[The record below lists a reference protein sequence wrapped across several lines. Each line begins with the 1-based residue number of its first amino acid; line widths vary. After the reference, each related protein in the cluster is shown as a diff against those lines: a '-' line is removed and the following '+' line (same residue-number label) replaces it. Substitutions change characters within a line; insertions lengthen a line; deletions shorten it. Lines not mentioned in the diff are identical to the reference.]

1 MNSNASSSQTWGLG
15 WTRAD
20 CLPGRR
26 GFFCYP
32 PVPIPSQVPTGGAPG
47 PQPAEG
53 RSTWELLRGC
63 RLIGLN
69 RLEEIMERI
78 ATILGC
84 AFIAVWVAVL
94 FKALES
100 RRNKDDRR

>member
-1 MNSNASSSQTWGLG
+1 
-15 WTRAD
+15 
-20 CLPGRR
+20 
-26 GFFCYP
+26 
-32 PVPIPSQVPTGGAPG
+32 
-47 PQPAEG
+47 
-53 RSTWELLRGC
+53 
-63 RLIGLN
+63 LIGLS